1 MHCRIAVVQQ
11 VLGAATAGDVALP
24 LPARA
29 GRRVLSN
36 LAGAAPVLLVLCG
49 RIGARPEARPD
60 DPPLQLSDSS
70 GAVPCVLAD
79 AAVAAAAAA
88 GERDMLVWEWQLVA
102 LPAGGGMLLEV
113 VSATP
118 LASAPVR
125 IRALAEFDFEVDAV
139 PQLDAAPP
147 TEPAP
152 IAQPRSGLAS
162 VRGSVIARMP
172 VQQSAGSALLLVRIA
187 CDEAL
192 PAASAGSTV
201 LLFKDKPERI
211 AVLRQL
217 MTVRSVLDFCDF
229 KPQRLAIGPSSSF
242 RVLAHVPGVSSC
254 NPQQLHRAQPS
265 DPAAL
270 TQRTIKAL
278 PRPFEAA
285 TSFDI
290 ASCSHTIIS
299 YSGIVTGFVDAAL
312 GILVLDHQY
321 TLVCTLAQRCPEW
334 LSLRRGTAVHL
345 SSVHLFY
352 STPAEPVYLV
362 MCPAST
368 LDIESFATEPAS
380 DLALN
385 SQQDLPHL
393 PAAGTAF
400 QDLATAISFP
410 DLAKL
415 ITIKCTI
422 ANVLDARQISLKR
435 DAVHPDASALDVS
448 TQIAPSLLWKRDH
461 KLSNTGALRAF
472 LDHDAACTVPG
483 NYTADRPILSVPNVL
498 ELLSPPP
505 AMRDSRQQAAG
516 DIVICAES
524 SATSS
529 APAQPNEG
537 NDRRKSSVDC
547 IGLLCSDA
555 AKGRLF
561 LSDGRDAKIM
571 LSVHVGDHG
580 PQTCQALLGH
590 LVIATNAR
598 LVCERIP
605 DAASA
610 PSSSGGAPEPVVL
623 TAEFIYLEVDARDIQ
638 DLGSPTSP
646 APAANAQTEQAPAV
660 QTSLVR
666 ITPRARRAPILQY
679 TVEGEAQI
687 ETVLECTAV
696 PEISSDGAEPDA
708 PASEVTALIRFVGE
722 ACCIPDLLALD
733 REYSATLP
741 KGVAASLLDDCVI
754 DWPDGA
760 MLSPAHAAPG
770 RASSCARADDATTSR
785 AGATT
790 AGKRIATGWSETLA
804 SLNCRIVTKRIQ
816 RATTPGYEPV
826 FAYPASDSDRDS
838 RHARQRAQR
847 HWVGLGDPR
856 AVLVLHV
863 EDLATKRL
871 HAITCDVRMRA
882 YPLGLLPGRCVR
894 IDNLGVRLSRYGDE
908 YYQALSVTSFV
919 VQREQ
924 ADELLVG
931 AVESGAIGVAG
942 QRDWR
947 RQQHMLREG
956 SLAVD
961 LPHLRLSWLVSRDLA
976 PHTAVLD
983 AHVINVASATV
994 SLVCQRC
1001 RCVLVDSTCPSSCA
1015 DAEKEMTA
1023 QAVLFVDD
1031 GTAEAAITIS
1041 TIDQFMTAFAFG
1053 AAEERQMVKQL
1064 EAAGTISYVARF
1076 LAEQDT
1082 HSTPMAG
1089 AASISKAQAQAWL
1102 ERQCIGGKVR
1112 RRLRFT
1118 VSVRSSDV
1126 VDFDTLDPPP
1136 SETCVAS
1143 ASRLRKRRLNRGERL
1158 APLDTVSPRAMRL
1171 HASAVADL
1179 APAALARY
1187 LMERLALDD

>member
-217 MTVRSVLDFCDF
+217 MT
-229 KPQRLAIGPSSSF
+229 
-242 RVLAHVPGVSSC
+242 
-254 NPQQLHRAQPS
+254 
-265 DPAAL
+265 
-270 TQRTIKAL
+270 RTIKAL

-321 TLVCTLAQRCPEW
+321 TL
-334 LSLRRGTAVHL
+334 
-345 SSVHLFY
+345 
-352 STPAEPVYLV
+352 
-362 MCPAST
+362 
-368 LDIESFATEPAS
+368 
-380 DLALN
+380 
-385 SQQDLPHL
+385 QDLPHL

-435 DAVHPDASALDVS
+435 DAVHPDA
-448 TQIAPSLLWKRDH
+448 T
-461 KLSNTGALRAF
+461 
-472 LDHDAACTVPG
+472 
-483 NYTADRPILSVPNVL
+483 
-498 ELLSPPP
+498 
-505 AMRDSRQQAAG
+505 
-516 DIVICAES
+516 
-524 SATSS
+524 
-529 APAQPNEG
+529 
-537 NDRRKSSVDC
+537 
-547 IGLLCSDA
+547 
-555 AKGRLF
+555 KGRLF

-598 LVCERIP
+598 L
-605 DAASA
+605 
-610 PSSSGGAPEPVVL
+610 
-623 TAEFIYLEVDARDIQ
+623 
-638 DLGSPTSP
+638 
-646 APAANAQTEQAPAV
+646 TEQAPAV

-741 KGVAASLLDDCVI
+741 K
-754 DWPDGA
+754 
-760 MLSPAHAAPG
+760 
-770 RASSCARADDATTSR
+770 
-785 AGATT
+785 
-790 AGKRIATGWSETLA
+790 
-804 SLNCRIVTKRIQ
+804 
-816 RATTPGYEPV
+816 
-826 FAYPASDSDRDS
+826 
-838 RHARQRAQR
+838 
-847 HWVGLGDPR
+847 
-856 AVLVLHV
+856 
-863 EDLATKRL
+863 
-871 HAITCDVRMRA
+871 
-882 YPLGLLPGRCVR
+882 
-894 IDNLGVRLSRYGDE
+894 
-908 YYQALSVTSFV
+908 ALSVTSFV

-931 AVESGAIGVAG
+931 AVESGAI
-942 QRDWR
+942 
-947 RQQHMLREG
+947 
-956 SLAVD
+956 
-961 LPHLRLSWLVSRDLA
+961 
-976 PHTAVLD
+976 
-983 AHVINVASATV
+983 
-994 SLVCQRC
+994 
-1001 RCVLVDSTCPSSCA
+1001 VDSTCPSSCA

-1102 ERQCIGGKVR
+1102 ERQCIGGK
-1112 RRLRFT
+1112 
-1118 VSVRSSDV
+1118 RS
-1126 VDFDTLDPPP
+1126 
-1136 SETCVAS
+1136 
-1143 ASRLRKRRLNRGERL
+1143 L
-1158 APLDTVSPRAMRL
+1158 AI
-1171 HASAVADL
+1171 
-1179 APAALARY
+1179 
-1187 LMERLALDD
+1187 